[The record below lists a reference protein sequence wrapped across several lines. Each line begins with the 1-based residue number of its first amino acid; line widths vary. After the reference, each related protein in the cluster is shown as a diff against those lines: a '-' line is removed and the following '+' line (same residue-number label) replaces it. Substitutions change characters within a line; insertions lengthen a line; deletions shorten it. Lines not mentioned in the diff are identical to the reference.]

1 MVQSHAQSHYRG
13 SLQSTVPLLAIC
25 SKYYSF
31 LWQILHT
38 PQRTNNNNNFDSL
51 ATAVHNDEIYCARQS
66 LSSPGNPTVTSL
78 QVPWATLN
86 CKHAHLLVATITAST
101 IHQITDGAGRH
112 LYNVT
117 DGAGRHSLCAP
128 GYKNR
133 CCLLLCRRCSSP
145 ILVLSLSSTF
155 AFQSRTRT
163 MDSVAMNLLNICG
176 AICKLAPH
184 RCFDMPSLHNTSGL
198 VFFFFL
204 TRRLPPW
211 VSRPRSI

>member
-1 MVQSHAQSHYRG
+1 M
-13 SLQSTVPLLAIC
+13 PLLAVC
-25 SKYYSF
+25 SRYNRF

-86 CKHAHLLVATITAST
+86 CKHAHLLVATVTAST

-112 LYNVT
+112 LHNVT
-117 DGAGRHSLCAP
+117 DGAGRHSLCAT

-145 ILVLSLSSTF
+145 VLVSVSRFLLTLLCAFLHYNLLRVSMSDTSCSQPWRPPGRGSDRAKSGGGAGGKLSLTSSET
-155 AFQSRTRT
+155 
-163 MDSVAMNLLNICG
+163 
-176 AICKLAPH
+176 K
-184 RCFDMPSLHNTSGL
+184 
-198 VFFFFL
+198 
-204 TRRLPPW
+204 
-211 VSRPRSI
+211 

>member
-1 MVQSHAQSHYRG
+1 MVRSHAQSHYRG
-13 SLQSTVPLLAIC
+13 SLQSTVPLLAVC
-25 SKYYSF
+25 SRYNRF

-86 CKHAHLLVATITAST
+86 CKHAHLLVATVTAST

-112 LYNVT
+112 
-117 DGAGRHSLCAP
+117 SLCAT

-145 ILVLSLSSTF
+145 VLV
-155 AFQSRTRT
+155 
-163 MDSVAMNLLNICG
+163 SVSKFL
-176 AICKLAPH
+176 
-184 RCFDMPSLHNTSGL
+184 
-198 VFFFFL
+198 L
-204 TRRLPPW
+204 TRAKSEGGALEG
-211 VSRPRSI
+211 S

>member
-1 MVQSHAQSHYRG
+1 MVRSHAQSHYRK
-13 SLQSTVPLLAIC
+13 SLQSTVPLLAVC
-25 SKYYSF
+25 SRYNRF

-86 CKHAHLLVATITAST
+86 CKHAHLLVATVTAST
-101 IHQITDGAGRH
+101 LHQI
-112 LYNVT
+112 T
-117 DGAGRHSLCAP
+117 DGAGRHSLCAT
-128 GYKNR
+128 GSTHR

-145 ILVLSLSSTF
+145 VLVVFLSSTF
-155 AFQSRTRT
+155 TFQSRTT
-163 MDSVAMNLLNICG
+163 TINSVAMNLLNICG

-198 VFFFFL
+198 VFFFCS
-204 TRRLPPW
+204 THC
-211 VSRPRSI
+211 RSP